1 MVDIVDIE
9 SVFDNAFTNKFGFP
23 KERPA
28 TKVKGYLLDNVKDF
42 IRQSPMMVMATSAA
56 DGSCDASPKGGLPG
70 FVKVLDDSTLLIP
83 DVAGNN
89 LFQSYINMS
98 ENAQIGIVFFIPGI
112 RETVRVNG
120 RVKLIDKEE
129 LERLEIE
136 LEVNNPDDNS
146 RVQQGIVVEI
156 EEAYG
161 PCPRALAF
169 SKFWDT
175 AQLEENK
182 NMPSA
187 QMSSRLSRPKATRFG
202 IQAPFPKASP
212 TQRPAASSCTSMPTN
227 GASRLISIRR
237 AVASG
242 WTAFLKLLIFS
253 SLISRPLTLRR
264 SKYPTSIWKRRIPY

>member
-161 PCPRALAF
+161 HCPRALAF

-175 AQLEENK
+175 EQIEENK
-182 NMPSA
+182 NMPKLLWRLWTRRWPPPRLP
-187 QMSSRLSRPKATRFG
+187 MMPRLSRLPKP
-202 IQAPFPKASP
+202 IKLVQ
-212 TQRPAASSCTSMPTN
+212 
-227 GASRLISIRR
+227 IRH
-237 AVASG
+237 
-242 WTAFLKLLIFS
+242 
-253 SLISRPLTLRR
+253 
-264 SKYPTSIWKRRIPY
+264 